1 MAAVDREKNPV
12 REGINLVG
20 RKSKALAL
28 ALALTAS
35 SLLMSGCGQ
44 EEQQQAKAPPA
55 AQVKVMRAIQRDTP
69 LTSEFAGQVMAADE
83 VKVQS
88 KVSGNV
94 VEKYVNG
101 GQFVEFGQQLYK
113 IDSRQ
118 YESAVLRAQANLE
131 QAKAVL
137 VQSQVTL
144 KNSQIDLERYIKM
157 LDDQAIPEQTVTTQA
172 AQVRANEAAVV
183 ANEHAI
189 AASEAL
195 LQTAYQD
202 LADTDIYAP
211 MSGKLSVDDVAVGTF
226 VTQGQTTLVTIGSSD
241 PIYVQFS
248 ISEAEYLKFMTI
260 QAMQA
265 DHNPIGVTIT
275 LTDGR
280 EYPYQGQIVE
290 SDREMANNT
299 GSLTMKAIFPNPS
312 GLLLPG
318 MFARVKLTGET
329 VPHAILVP
337 QRSVQQLLDKSFVMV
352 ADQNGKSAAKTV
364 TLGAKV
370 GSYYIINSGIT
381 ANDNVIVE
389 GLTNLRE
396 GVDLAIT
403 NVTAGEMG
411 FTLSEVQTTYDA
423 DRSMGSIPAAPS
435 NVPNRNPNAPSD
447 AQPSSDQSNT
457 QSNAQSNG

>member
-1 MAAVDREKNPV
+1 MIA
-12 REGINLVG
+12 
-20 RKSKALAL
+20 RKSKALAI
-28 ALALTAS
+28 ALALMTS
-35 SLLMSGCGQ
+35 SLIVGCGE
-44 EEQQQAKAPPA
+44 EEQKQAAAPPA
-55 AQVKVMRAIQRDTP
+55 SQVKVMKVIQRDTP

-94 VEKYVNG
+94 VDKFVNG
-101 GQFVEFGQQLYK
+101 GDFVEFGQLLYK
-113 IDSRQ
+113 IDARQ

-144 KNSQIDLERYIKM
+144 RNSQIDLDRYINM
-157 LDDQAIPEQTVTTQA
+157 FNEQAIAEQTVTTQA
-172 AQVRANEAAVV
+172 AQVRANEATVA

-189 AASEAL
+189 AANEAL

-211 MSGKLSVDDVAVGTF
+211 MSGKLSVDDVAIGTF
-226 VTQGQTTLVTIGSSD
+226 VSQGQTTLVTIGSTD

-248 ISEAEYLKFMTI
+248 ISEAEYLKFMTV
-260 QAMQA
+260 QAMQTE
-265 DHNPIGVTIT
+265 HNPIGVTIT
-275 LTDGR
+275 LSDGR
-280 EYPYQGQIVE
+280 EYPYEGRIVE

-299 GSLTMKAIFPNPS
+299 GSLTMKALFPNPS

-337 QRSVQQLLDKSFVMV
+337 QRSIQQLLDKSFVMTV
-352 ADQNGKSAAKTV
+352 GPDGKSVAKTV

-370 GSYYIINSGIT
+370 GSYYIINSGLT
-381 ANDNVIVE
+381 ANDTVVVE

-396 GVDLAIT
+396 GVDLAVT
-403 NVTAGEMG
+403 NVTPGEMG
-411 FTLSEVQTTYDA
+411 FTLSEVTSTYDS
-423 DRSMGSIPAAPS
+423 DRTLASTPS
-435 NVPNRNPNAPSD
+435 NVPNQRP
-447 AQPSSDQSNT
+447 
-457 QSNAQSNG
+457 AQSNNG